1 MNVFTSNGLC
11 SRYLSEWAGPDARV
25 TGVDIRL
32 GTPNVVG
39 DTMTLSAVIADKQ
52 EVDGKGVITLS
63 LRGSNSLGDHVTGS
77 MTMEL
82 PMGANK

>member
-1 MNVFTSNGLC
+1 M
-11 SRYLSEWAGPDARV
+11 
-25 TGVDIRL
+25 DIRL

-39 DTMTLSAVIADKQ
+39 DTMTLSAAIADKQ